1 MNRIIL
7 FAFAFALAIALAAC
21 LPSPAPVHYE
31 YVVLVAPE
39 AKTTEPP
46 VATVGLTR
54 VTLPR
59 YLDREELA
67 TRAGHRLEFAAR
79 ERWAEPLADSV
90 PRVLADSLE
99 ANGMGIATARGDY
112 ALAVEIERFER
123 NGEGGVELEARW
135 TLRDAARDQVVR
147 SGRTRLAEPTAG
159 AGGEATAQA
168 MSTVLGR
175 FAAEVARTVREAR
188 LSRR

>member
-7 FAFAFALAIALAAC
+7 FAFAFAVALAAC
-21 LPSPAPVHYE
+21 LPSPARVHYE
-31 YVVLVAPE
+31 YVVLVAAE
-39 AKTTEPP
+39 AKTTDPP
-46 VATVGLTR
+46 LATVGLTR
-54 VTLPR
+54 VTIPR

-67 TRAGHRLEFAAR
+67 TRTGNRLEFAAR

-99 ANGMGIATARGDY
+99 ANGMAVASERGDY
-112 ALAVEIERFER
+112 TLAVDIERFER
-123 NGEGGVELEARW
+123 DGEGSVDLQARW
-135 TLRDAARDQVVR
+135 TLRDAARDLVIR

-159 AGGEATAQA
+159 AGSEATARA
-168 MSTVLGR
+168 MSSVLGR
-175 FAAEVARTVREAR
+175 FAAEVAGTVREAR